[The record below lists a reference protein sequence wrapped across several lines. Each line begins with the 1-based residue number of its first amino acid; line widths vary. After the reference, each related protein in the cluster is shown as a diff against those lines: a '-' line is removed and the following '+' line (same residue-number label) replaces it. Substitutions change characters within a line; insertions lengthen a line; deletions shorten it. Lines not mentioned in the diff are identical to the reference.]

1 MRELEP
7 RRGGTGQEPVPE
19 ESNGNASKL
28 NLDREAKPG
37 EQRQRTAD
45 RLSSLVLVLLGLLIG
60 AQVYTWVAL
69 QQLMTL
75 SHRRE
80 AQWVAGQETLQN
92 EIEKQR
98 VALNQALPP
107 IAASD
112 RGQETAIAAKGAT
125 EDHSSATAAHGQM
138 KQAEAREKPIAEQ
151 QGAPSTGTRGS
162 IGAQTRPAISGAP
175 LPRDVSATRQNLS
188 ATYQDVDATRNDLR
202 HESGGN
208 LATNV
213 SQSGNE
219 LAQGVAHGVAHGH
232 DEIETLRK
240 LGDRDYVEFTL
251 GRSPALLE
259 VAPGISLQLKKVD
272 VKKSRCSLSIYA
284 DNYELPLSQAANEPS
299 FFPIRS
305 GWQSAEVEL
314 VINEVE
320 RDRVVGYLSALKGVL
335 VAGK

>member
-219 LAQGVAHGVAHGH
+219 
-232 DEIETLRK
+232 
-240 LGDRDYVEFTL
+240 
-251 GRSPALLE
+251 
-259 VAPGISLQLKKVD
+259 GISLQLKKVD